1 MNAWLLCLKYS
12 PVNNQAMNTADN
24 PIAKKIADALDEAL
38 SKADNGKRMS
48 QSALSRQAKV
58 PQPTISRALSASS
71 VPEIDT
77 IIKIC
82 SVLGHEWIIST
93 GLPGVREMLQAG
105 PLAALQTPS
114 VREEA
119 QPYNHPYLA
128 RDQDERNLLDSWRSR
143 DEQQEAMF
151 RTLMAMSAKIDKTGT

>member
-1 MNAWLLCLKYS
+1 MN
-12 PVNNQAMNTADN
+12 NADN

-77 IIKIC
+77 IIKLC
-82 SVLGHEWIIST
+82 AVLGDEWILST
-93 GLPGVREMLQAG
+93 GLPGVREMLRAV
-105 PLAALQTPS
+105 PIPAPAPSS

-119 QPYNHPYLA
+119 QPYNHPYVA
-128 RDQDERNLLDSWRSR
+128 RDQDERNLLDAWRAR

-151 RTLMAMSAKIDKTGT
+151 RTLMTISAKTARTGT